1 MNQVSRSNFD
11 IDGTILFVSDKPMKR
26 HFIFFLLFFC
36 LALLAACTFLEGALL
51 KTRGLGPSDEKR
63 DIIDVAHNILAKYD
77 RDSSYPGLSITY
89 PYHESVFP
97 PEIAAPTFVWE
108 DTNPLSKS
116 WLAVVRFSS
125 KKKPAVA
132 IVGQKRWTPA
142 KDVWEIIKSNSV
154 HAPAEVAILG
164 IAQQAEYQI
173 TSADRIS
180 FTTSK
185 HNVESA
191 IFYRQVPL
199 PFILSKKS
207 FERTR
212 WRLGHISSYNKPAV
226 VMENIPV
233 CASCHM
239 FSKDGRFMSME
250 MNYKNDSGAHFIAP
264 IETHIRLNKD
274 HFFTWSDVPRK
285 GALPPTRGL
294 FGKMSPSGRYVIST
308 VNEISYAAITND
320 LIFSQLFFPT
330 FGILA
335 IYDVANKKFFM
346 LPGADDYRFVHANP
360 NWSPDEK
367 NIVFARAK
375 TKNEIHEDI
384 LNIKTHI
391 EDTDIYELNKTYNI
405 QFDLYRIPFNQGKG
419 GRPEPLYGASK
430 NGMSNYFARYSPDG
444 KWIVFTQSKTGIML
458 QPDSQ
463 LFIIPASGG
472 IARKMRCNR
481 SLFNSWH
488 SWSWN
493 SRWLLFSSKANT
505 PYTEIFITRVDENGN
520 DSPPVL
526 LSRFSESGYAANV
539 PEFVPIQPDALKMIE
554 IKDH

>member
-1 MNQVSRSNFD
+1 MIKR
-11 IDGTILFVSDKPMKR
+11 IITIWFL
-26 HFIFFLLFFC
+26 FIFLVLSAGCMFLPKDFSETNRVGQYDDRNEL
-36 LALLAACTFLEGALL
+36 
-51 KTRGLGPSDEKR
+51 
-63 DIIDVAHNILAKYD
+63 IDMAHHILSKYD
-77 RDSSYPGLSITY
+77 QGGSYPGLSITY

-97 PEIAAPTFVWE
+97 PEIASPTFIWE
-108 DTNPLSKS
+108 DVNSASKRWLVVVKFNSGQEPVVAFLS
-116 WLAVVRFSS
+116 
-125 KKKPAVA
+125 
-132 IVGQKRWTPA
+132 QKRWTPE

-154 HAPAEVAILG
+154 HAPAEVDILG
-164 IAQQAEYQI
+164 IGKKAEYNI
-173 TSADRIS
+173 TSADRIC

-185 HNVESA
+185 YNVESA

-212 WRLGHISSYNKPAV
+212 WRLGNISSYNKPAV
-226 VMENIPV
+226 VMEKIPV

-239 FSKDGRFMSME
+239 FSKDGKLISME

-264 IETHIRLNKD
+264 IERHIRLTKD
-274 HFFTWSDVPRK
+274 NFFTWNDVPRK

-294 FGKMSPSGRYVIST
+294 FAKISPSGRYVAST

-320 LIFSQLFFPT
+320 LRFSQLFFPT

-335 IYDVANKKFFM
+335 IYEVENKRFFM
-346 LPGADDYRFVHANP
+346 LSGADNYHFVHANP

-367 NIVFARAK
+367 TIVFARAK
-375 TKNEIHEDI
+375 TKNEVHEDI

-391 EDTDIYELNKTYNI
+391 EDTDIYELNKKYNI

-430 NGMSNYFARYSPDG
+430 NGMSNYFSRYSPDG

-472 IARKMRCNR
+472 VARKMRCNR

-493 SRWLLFSSKANT
+493 SRWLLFTSKVNT
-505 PYTEIFITRVDENGN
+505 PYTEIFITQVDENGN

-539 PEFVPIQPDALKMIE
+539 PEFVSTQPDALKTIE
-554 IKDH
+554 LKGH